1 VFRDAVKSSKDYE
14 VIGEAMKGRSDSG
27 RWLLDVVIDYIRS
40 QRIISPRVE
49 ARIKEQKKID

>member
-1 VFRDAVKSSKDYE
+1 
-14 VIGEAMKGRSDSG
+14 MKGRSDSG